1 MLNNILEIAIFTNF
15 LLVAISLILV
25 PYAFVKNGIDKGHII
40 TIYSYL
46 VHAFIFYFCRL
57 FLYSQIIKSPYFS
70 SSLFTLWGSLLRVHV
85 HILALIGISLF
96 LRRVR
101 LKTSIGIPA
110 KKSISTTERLSIKLR
125 NRVEEILDG
134 VKQ

>member
-25 PYAFVKNGIDKGHII
+25 TYAFVKNGIDKGHII

-57 FLYSQIIKSPYFS
+57 FLYSQILGRRFDDRS
-70 SSLFTLWGSLLRVHV
+70 TCDRMDLRY
-85 HILALIGISLF
+85 LIPNF
-96 LRRVR
+96 
-101 LKTSIGIPA
+101 PA
-110 KKSISTTERLSIKLR
+110 DLCE
-125 NRVEEILDG
+125 
-134 VKQ
+134 